1 MRLYLMRHG
10 QAFSAA
16 EDPDRRLTPA
26 GAARIETIGRALAG
40 LGLRFDLVVSSTK
53 ARARQTAELAAG
65 LGGGLEVIE
74 TDQLKPNTPPEQT
87 LDFLTSQGDPDSMLA
102 VGHLPN
108 LGLVA
113 ATLLG
118 GRPDC
123 VQFQAGAVC
132 CLDLARPE
140 SGQGVLIWKMN
151 PEHLALM
158 SAAGGT
164 SA

>member
-16 EDPDRRLTPA
+16 EDPERRLTPA
-26 GAARIETIGRALAG
+26 GAARIESIGRALAG
-40 LGLRFDLVVSSTK
+40 LGLEFDLVVSSTK

-65 LGGGLEVIE
+65 VRGRIEVIE
-74 TDQLKPNTPPEQT
+74 TDLLKPSTAPEQS
-87 LDFLTSQGDPDSMLA
+87 LAFLTSQGDPDSMLA

-113 ATLLG
+113 ATLMG
-118 GRPDC
+118 GRPDS
-123 VQFQAGAVC
+123 VEFMAGAVC

-140 SGQGVLIWKMN
+140 SGQGVLVWKMN

-158 SAAGGT
+158 SGAEGT